1 MKLKAW
7 PHDSDQS
14 VQSLILVLV
23 NCVLAQFI
31 LRRSSSSISSL
42 FGQNFVENGCNHVSR
57 LVLLSRRYY
66 RLRNIMK
73 NISLLRRWTS
83 KPREMCNLLA
93 DYPQKRKKERKTSAA
108 HFQLKDFSSNQK
120 RLVADAKCFQCSKT
134 LSTVGNLIASFNKA
148 SEPCFRARNTR
159 VLLANLTL
167 KKTTP
172 TYFCCLSFLLPP
184 DNLH

>member
-1 MKLKAW
+1 MFSFHTEMKLKAW

-83 KPREMCNLLA
+83 KPREMCNLLPRLSA
-93 DYPQKRKKERKTSAA
+93 KKKERK
-108 HFQLKDFSSNQK
+108 KDFSGS
-120 RLVADAKCFQCSKT
+120 
-134 LSTVGNLIASFNKA
+134 LSVERFFLKPEAPCGWCKMLSMQQDIVHGWKFNSFI
-148 SEPCFRARNTR
+148 
-159 VLLANLTL
+159 
-167 KKTTP
+167 
-172 TYFCCLSFLLPP
+172 
-184 DNLH
+184 